1 MLLNSTSG
9 LTLESLGDG
18 GCAENPKHYGYISV
32 LSLVATVML
41 VQLSH
46 VVKLALMLLVTIVT
60 GAVNIHSWMYIYD
73 IYDFIRY
80 LDYR

>member
-1 MLLNSTSG
+1 
-9 LTLESLGDG
+9 
-18 GCAENPKHYGYISV
+18 
-32 LSLVATVML
+32 ML